1 MRHYAHAIS
10 FTGHIMRRQLP
21 ARWCLNVATALV
33 SRTVNDEAG
42 DTLWSKIQSTVRAA
56 RAENHAHKEPK
67 HKNNKKTLQ

>member
-21 ARWCLNVATALV
+21 ARWCLDVATALV

-42 DTLWSKIQSTVRAA
+42 DTL
-56 RAENHAHKEPK
+56 
-67 HKNNKKTLQ
+67 